1 MRPGQLGW
9 MLFLK
14 ILDDRE
20 EEYEIERADYSSPIP
35 EELPADATQNPL
47 GVIVRRVDELMAAC
61 TALAKSTTT
70 KTERADL
77 LLERALVTK

>member
-20 EEYEIERADYSSPIP
+20 EEYEIERADYRSPIP
-35 EELPADATQNPL
+35 VELRWRAGAADPEGIT
-47 GVIVRRVDELMAAC
+47 GDEL
-61 TALAKSTTT
+61 TIFVTSTLF
-70 KTERADL
+70 RQVIN
-77 LLERALVTK
+77 RFSGNHR